1 MSSSPHLFPDVET
14 PPSPGTVP
22 GRHTGWESRI
32 VYGLV
37 VFSSAFLLF
46 EVQPLI
52 AKIILPW
59 FGGVASVWAVCLMFF
74 QTVLLL
80 GYLYAHLLAR
90 KFPRR
95 TQGRIHAAL
104 LVASLLV
111 LPILPRS
118 SWQPTGHEDPA
129 LYILWLLTLT
139 IGLPF
144 FLLSSTSPLLQAW
157 YAGSRPGS
165 SPYRFYALSN
175 VGSLLAL
182 LVYPVLVEPKISNTH
197 QAIGWSAAYVAIVV
211 LYAGLALRRQPVRS
225 TVKTPATATPP
236 ATPRPAW
243 KLQLLWV
250 SLAACGSALLLAI
263 TNHITQNIAS
273 VPFLWVLPLSLYLLT
288 FILCFEGQIWY
299 QRSLFLRLLVVALG
313 GMAYAYSPAYTGL
326 PLIVLLPLFC
336 FGLFVCCMFC
346 HGELARLKPDPAH
359 LTLFYVML
367 SLGGALGAA
376 FVALVAPRIFS
387 GFYELAVA
395 LGGCMVLVHVVH
407 NRDPVVPAHHARS
420 PIVRIA
426 FAVIVAA
433 FLVILVAVARQQAER
448 TLVSVRNFYGVLR
461 VRDMGPD
468 VVVAKGD
475 AAPVTG
481 KGGRYRVLI
490 NGAIQH
496 GLQFLAPGL
505 RDLPTAYYGPNSGIG
520 VVLRSIEGQRAL
532 RVGIIGLGAGTIAT
546 YGRSGDRYTFYEI
559 NPLDV
564 LLARTEFT
572 FLRDSRAQIGIV
584 PGDARLSLEHQEPQR
599 YDVLAVD
606 AFTGDSIPVHLL
618 TLQAFRLYFRN
629 LAPDGILAVHISN
642 RYLNLAPVVAA
653 AAARL
658 GKEAVEITNPD
669 DHPNGIFNASWV
681 LLGAPGRFDGVKQ
694 VEAAGHILRRP
705 HRSQLWTDNYSSL
718 FRVLK

>member
-1 MSSSPHLFPDVET
+1 MSSGPHLFPSVEA
-14 PPSPGTVP
+14 PAEPAIGPGP
-22 GRHTGWESRI
+22 GGWESKF

-37 VFSSAFLLF
+37 IFSSAFLLF

-52 AKIILPW
+52 AKLILPW
-59 FGGVASVWAVCLMFF
+59 FGGVAAVWAVCLVFF

-80 GYLYAHLLAR
+80 GYLYAHLLTR

-95 TQGRIHAAL
+95 VQGRIHATMLA
-104 LVASLLV
+104 ASLLV

-157 YAGSRPGS
+157 YEQWRPGV

-175 VGSLLAL
+175 VASLLAL
-182 LVYPVLVEPKISNTH
+182 LVYPVLVEPKISSSH
-197 QAIGWSAAYVAIVV
+197 QAIGWSAAYVAIAA
-211 LYAGLALRRQPVRS
+211 LYGILALRRPPQS
-225 TVKTPATATPP
+225 AGEAPAAAALP

-243 KLQLLWV
+243 KLQALWV
-250 SLAACGSALLLAI
+250 ALAACGSALLLAI
-263 TNHITQNIAS
+263 TNHITQNVAS
-273 VPFLWVLPLSLYLLT
+273 VPFLWVLPLSLYLLS
-288 FILCFEGQIWY
+288 FILCFEGRIWY
-299 QRSLFLRLLVVALG
+299 QRSLYLRLLVVALG
-313 GMAYAYSPAYTGL
+313 GMAYAYSPAYSGL

-346 HGELARLKPDPAH
+346 HGELARLKPDPTH

-367 SLGGALGAA
+367 AFGGALGAA

-387 GFYELAVA
+387 GDYELAVA
-395 LGGCMVLVHVVH
+395 LGGCMVLVHVVYYSH
-407 NRDPVVPAHHARS
+407 PTGPPPRARS
-420 PIVRIA
+420 PVVRFA
-426 FAVIVAA
+426 FAAIVAA
-433 FLVILVAVARQQAER
+433 FLVALVIVVREQEEQ

-461 VRDMGPD
+461 VKDQGPD
-468 VVVAKGD
+468 VVVAQGD
-475 AAPVTG
+475 SAPVTG
-481 KGGRYRVLI
+481 EDGRYRVLV
-490 NGAIQH
+490 NGTIDH
-496 GLQFLAPGL
+496 GLQFLAADR
-505 RDLPTAYYGPNSGIG
+505 RDLPTSYYGPDSGIG
-520 VVLRSIEGQRAL
+520 VTLRAIEGTRPL

-546 YGRSGDRYTFYEI
+546 YGRSGDHYTFYEI

-564 LLARTEFT
+564 LVAKSEFT
-572 FLRDSRAQIGIV
+572 FLRDSRAQINIV
-584 PGDARLSLEHQEPQR
+584 PGDARLSLEHEPPQQ

-618 TLQAFRLYFRN
+618 TIEAFRLYFRN
-629 LAPDGILAVHISN
+629 LVPQGVLAVHISN

-653 AAARL
+653 AAVTL
-658 GKEAVEITNPD
+658 GKEAIEISNPD
-669 DHPNGIFNASWV
+669 DHANGIFDSSWV
-681 LLGAPGRFDGVKQ
+681 LVGAPHSFKAEKQ
-694 VEAAGHILRRP
+694 IEAAGHTIRRP
-705 HRSQLWTDNYSSL
+705 RRSQLWTDDYSSL